1 LSFALSWSS
10 AMALVREAYRNYK
23 PPKWVRPTVER
34 LLAAVPAAH
43 LSSVQAIVLTDA
55 ASVGEGRTQRVKGRK
70 FDRRACGG
78 FYHPRHLGSAASIH
92 IVVDNVVA
100 SAAVPFLL
108 AFGPFREQMLADV
121 LFHELGHHLDV
132 TIGAA
137 APGGETAAD
146 DWSRR
151 LSRTY
156 FRRRYWWLRPIAQVL
171 LPLVAW
177 EVRRR
182 RRVRIRPRSG
192 DS

>member
-1 LSFALSWSS
+1 MALLDPRFAGRRLDGKLDSFAPSFGNQ
-10 AMALVREAYRNYK
+10 AR
-23 PPKWVRPTVER
+23 
-34 LLAAVPAAH
+34 LAAVPAAH
-43 LSSVQAIVLTDA
+43 LSNVQAIVLTDA
-55 ASVGEGRTQRVKGRK
+55 ASVGAGRTQRVRGRK
-70 FDRRACGG
+70 FDRRACLG
-78 FYHPRHLGSAASIH
+78 FYHPKQPGSAASIH

-100 SAAVPFLL
+100 SGAAPFLL
-108 AFGPFREQMLADV
+108 AFAPLREQMLANV

-137 APGGETAAD
+137 APGGEAAAD

-151 LSRTY
+151 LSRAY

-171 LPLVAW
+171 RPLVAW

-182 RRVRIRPRSG
+182 RRARIRPRSG

>member
-1 LSFALSWSS
+1 
-10 AMALVREAYRNYK
+10 MALVGEAYRSYA

-34 LLAAVPAAH
+34 LLAVVPAAH

-55 ASVGEGRTQRVKGRK
+55 ASLGVGKTQRVKGRK
-70 FDRRACGG
+70 FDRRACRG
-78 FYHPRHLGSAASIH
+78 FYHPKHQGAAASIH

-100 SAAVPFLL
+100 TSGAPFLL
-108 AFGPFREQMLADV
+108 TFRPFREHLLADV

-137 APGGETAAD
+137 APGGEAAAE
-146 DWSRR
+146 DWSRH
-151 LSRTY
+151 LSRAY
-156 FRRRYWWLRPIAQVL
+156 FQRRYWWLRPVAQVL

-177 EVRRR
+177 ELSRRR
-182 RRVRIRPRSG
+182 RGRSRRSSR

>member
-1 LSFALSWSS
+1 
-10 AMALVREAYRNYK
+10 MALVQEAYRSYA

-55 ASVGEGRTQRVKGRK
+55 ASVGAGKTRRIKSRK
-70 FDRRACGG
+70 FDRRACRG
-78 FYHPRHLGSAASIH
+78 FYHPKHPGSAASIH

-100 SAAVPFLL
+100 TSAPFLL
-108 AFGPFREQMLADV
+108 AFRPFREQLLADV

-137 APGGETAAD
+137 APGGEAAAE

-151 LSRTY
+151 LTGAY
-156 FRRRYWWLRPIAQVL
+156 FQRRYWWLRPVAQVL

-177 EVRRR
+177 ELSRRR
-182 RRVRIRPRSG
+182 RARSRRRSR